1 MPAVLQQWIEKSEE
15 RNRRIQQLQNEVAE
29 IMELE
34 VMDVTYRK
42 LVEFLAD
49 KEIEHISEMDYILRK
64 NYEVYM
70 SELVKGNI
78 VFRYLRIFDKV
89 KQEYIRKRMET
100 PMGRME
106 CQWTYKNAI
115 LFIPYHSDQKIVQS
129 VERIK
134 NGHTNKKV
142 GGMS

>member
-15 RNRRIQQLQNEVAE
+15 RNRRIQQLRNEVTE
-29 IMELE
+29 IMELN
-34 VMDVTYRK
+34 VMDVTYRM

-49 KEIEHISEMDYILRK
+49 EGIEHISEMDYILRK

-78 VFRYLRIFDKV
+78 VSRYLRIFDKV

-100 PMGRME
+100 PMEGWNASGRIRMLFYLFLIIQIKRLFS
-106 CQWTYKNAI
+106 QWSGSK
-115 LFIPYHSDQKIVQS
+115 SQ
-129 VERIK
+129 
-134 NGHTNKKV
+134 
-142 GGMS
+142 

>member
-1 MPAVLQQWIEKSEE
+1 MPVVLQQWIEKSEE

-89 KQEYIRKRMET
+89 KQEYIRNEWKLQWEGWNASGRIRMLFYLFLIIQIKRLFS
-100 PMGRME
+100 
-106 CQWTYKNAI
+106 QW
-115 LFIPYHSDQKIVQS
+115 SGSKIAVIWYGIS
-129 VERIK
+129 R
-134 NGHTNKKV
+134 
-142 GGMS
+142 